1 MPSASLVASLCDHL
15 LPVDEVATEMIHHLC
30 SAQAFEPVEISLNL
44 LDLSVYR
51 VAVCQACC
59 EARRDELF
67 ASHLYLPLGDI
78 VLHGASWPPYI
89 VPGEL
94 L

>member
-1 MPSASLVASLCDHL
+1 MSLVASLCDHL
-15 LPVDEVATEMIHHLC
+15 LPVDEIATEVIHHLRGTEP
-30 SAQAFEPVEISLNL
+30 FESVEISFNL

-51 VAVCQACC
+51 IAIRPWGC

-67 ASHLYLPLGDI
+67 ACHFYLPLGNV
-78 VLHGASWPPYI
+78 VLHGASWPPYV